1 MGKKIVFCG
10 GGNMA
15 EGIMRR
21 LLSQN
26 AAAPEDVAVNE
37 LLPER
42 CAFLA
47 TTYGV
52 AAIADASAAIKE
64 ADMVVI
70 AVNPPQVPSVTGA
83 LKALLNRNAIVMSI
97 AAGITIGA
105 LESQLGSDKKVVR
118 MMPNTLSQSGN
129 GFSAACINGN
139 ITPEDKEFI
148 TTVLDALG
156 QTMYIQEEM
165 FNTFTAF
172 SCSGPLWLYKL
183 VEGLIDAGVYVG
195 FSRAQARG
203 IILKN
208 MLGVAYV
215 LDATGAH
222 PAVKV
227 DEMTSPGGITIEALK
242 ALEQEGFAA
251 ALMNSVSAAVKKA
264 NSIE

>member
-1 MGKKIVFCG
+1 MSKKIVFCG

-21 LLSQN
+21 LLDKGAAVPQN
-26 AAAPEDVAVNE
+26 VTVNE
-37 LLPER
+37 LIPDR
-42 CAFLA
+42 CAYLSQ
-47 TTYGV
+47 TYGV
-52 AAIADASAAIKE
+52 SAVADATAAIKE
-64 ADMVVI
+64 ADMVIV
-70 AVNPPQVPSVTGA
+70 AVNPPQVPSVTKV
-83 LKALLNRNAIVMSI
+83 LKALIADKAIVMSI

-105 LESQLGSDKKVVR
+105 LESQLGGDKKVVR

-129 GFSAACINGN
+129 GYSAACVNGN
-139 ITPEDKEFI
+139 ITPNDKEFI
-148 TTVLDALG
+148 TTVLDTLG
-156 QTMYIQEEM
+156 QTMYIQEGM

-183 VEGLIDAGVYVG
+183 VEGLVDAGVYVG

-203 IILKN
+203 IVLKN
-208 MLGVAYV
+208 MQGVAHV
-215 LDATGAH
+215 LDTTGAH

-251 ALMNSVSAAVKKA
+251 ALINSVDAGVKKA
-264 NSIE
+264 NAIE